1 MSNTFGSFTKELNNK
16 KFIEPLLK
24 EKIMT
29 YGQKYFRKIL
39 NMKPIIEI
47 HIIKT

>member
-1 MSNTFGSFTKELNNK
+1 MVTTWFKNNK